1 MNDTCAVTAVIGS
14 TIVGILYLRT
24 RFTPPPPGRHSRA
37 GRKAGAE
44 ARYFEPREVVV
55 KFPAHC
61 VVEDRT
67 REHVRVG
74 PNESVCTG
82 CHNRRR
88 TEQAR

>member
-1 MNDTCAVTAVIGS
+1 VNDTYTVGCAVIGADA
-14 TIVGILYLRT
+14 VGFTLYLRWH
-24 RFTPPPPGRHSRA
+24 FTPPKPGRHS
-37 GRKAGAE
+37 KAGIA

-61 VVEDRT
+61 VVEDRL

-74 PNESVCTG
+74 PTESVCTG